1 MSANYPDATTAELF
15 RRLKLRAPIAE
26 QTAAAERM
34 LDVADGEVT
43 SKMGRLDPL
52 LDWEVELA
60 TEATIARAVEL
71 WQEGEVPFGM
81 VGLDNPTGPA
91 YLPRKSRALAK
102 LLPAQQSWG
111 VA

>member
-1 MSANYPDATTAELF
+1 
-15 RRLKLRAPIAE
+15 
-26 QTAAAERM
+26 M

-111 VA
+111 SRELDPGDRRGARRRARTAPGRHP